1 MSVSVVASL
10 QRQWYILDELTN
22 FSHFYQ
28 KYLAKIYNKM
38 VKFYNSTIDSI
49 VYNSYNVPI
58 WLITVVHFL

>member
-22 FSHFYQ
+22 FSH
-28 KYLAKIYNKM
+28 KTHKKSNEINNILA
-38 VKFYNSTIDSI
+38 KFYNSTIDSI